1 MDIIALVDLLAVT
14 QQWYYDLKPI
24 ATQRPYGR
32 VPHATL
38 EAFTKLEGQAQKV
51 LGKGAF
57 ELLPS
62 LVSLTERDDG
72 FREVWLRYLPAL
84 QWVSALHAYM
94 LNRLPP
100 EEEKTRQRMGLGS
113 SEE

>member
-1 MDIIALVDLLAVT
+1 MDTAALVDLLAVT
-14 QQWYYDLKPI
+14 QQWYYDFKPI
-24 ATQRPYGR
+24 ATQGPYGL
-32 VPHATL
+32 VPDGSL
-38 EAFTKLEGQAQKV
+38 QAFTKLERQAQKV
-51 LGKGAF
+51 LGKGAY

-62 LVSLTERDDG
+62 LVTLTEQDEETSEG
-72 FREVWLRYLPAL
+72 WLRYLPAL
-84 QWVSALHAYM
+84 QWLSALHAYM